1 MEILQVSQAPT
12 RVAASITHT
21 NTSHPF
27 ASVCVRVAQ
36 AGMYMQGISIQST
49 ERRKRAREQRER
61 EGGRGL
67 RKRGGKKSPGE
78 GGKYKRRAQEP
89 GKRKRGRA
97 EVSLCS
103 FVPLS
108 LPSRSVVW
116 SPRAGA
122 EGGCGR
128 SGRGAECPFT
138 GVASDFHSR
147 RGCES
152 GARSRQKVSAL
163 PPQDP
168 RSLRHI
174 CGMRVKSRVP
184 APILQPIVSLISQ
197 RARPFS
203 INISCADSCA
213 SIFFR
218 RGGAEPPAAAAP
230 PRRKDASSRL
240 H

>member
-1 MEILQVSQAPT
+1 M
-12 RVAASITHT
+12 
-21 NTSHPF
+21 
-27 ASVCVRVAQ
+27 
-36 AGMYMQGISIQST
+36 
-49 ERRKRAREQRER
+49 
-61 EGGRGL
+61 

-78 GGKYKRRAQEP
+78 GGKYKRTAQEP

-163 PPQDP
+163 PPRAP

-174 CGMRVKSRVP
+174 CGMRVKNRVP
-184 APILQPIVSLISQ
+184 ALIPQPVSLISR
-197 RARPFS
+197 RARPSS

-218 RGGAEPPAAAAP
+218 RGGAKPPAAAAP
-230 PRRKDASSRL
+230 PRRKDASSWL